1 MKSRY
6 VVKRAKYGAFE
17 ENLLFY
23 LRFNHFKTHN
33 MREIAPN
40 VPQFGDFDKCSS
52 GSRILR
58 SQFFPGLTKELLH
71 SPARLFIGIY

>member
-6 VVKRAKYGAFE
+6 VVKRAKYGTFE

-23 LRFNHFKTHN
+23 LRFNNFKTQN
-33 MREIAPN
+33 MQEIAPN

-58 SQFFPGLTKELLH
+58 SQFFLGLLDTLIEIIIT
-71 SPARLFIGIY
+71 SCSG